1 MFDGLVTDIYSV
13 SLFVRSVILSQIEV
27 VDQRSDRRGEEDEET
42 PCQNLKVMSFQ
53 SCTAAI
59 LTTPVKIYNRHT

>member
-1 MFDGLVTDIYSV
+1 MFDGLVTDICSV

-53 SCTAAI
+53 SCTAAS
-59 LTTPVKIYNRHT
+59 LKTPVKIYNRHT

>member
-42 PCQNLKVMSFQ
+42 LCQNLKVMSFQ

>member
-27 VDQRSDRRGEEDEET
+27 VDQRSDRRGEEDEEET
-42 PCQNLKVMSFQ
+42 LCQNLKSNEFSELHCRQ
-53 SCTAAI
+53 LHNSSKN
-59 LTTPVKIYNRHT
+59 L

>member
-27 VDQRSDRRGEEDEET
+27 VDQRSDRRGVEDEES

-53 SCTAAI
+53 SCTAAS
-59 LTTPVKIYNRHT
+59 LKTPVKIYNRHT

>member
-1 MFDGLVTDIYSV
+1 MFDDLVTDIYSV

-42 PCQNLKVMSFQ
+42 PCQNLK
-53 SCTAAI
+53 
-59 LTTPVKIYNRHT
+59 K

>member
-27 VDQRSDRRGEEDEET
+27 VDQRSDRKGEEDEGT

>member
-27 VDQRSDRRGEEDEET
+27 VDQRSDGRGEEDEET
-42 PCQNLKVMSFQ
+42 PCQNLKSNEFSELHCRQ
-53 SCTAAI
+53 LHNSSKN
-59 LTTPVKIYNRHT
+59 L

>member
-27 VDQRSDRRGEEDEET
+27 VNQRSDRRGVEDEET

>member
-27 VDQRSDRRGEEDEET
+27 VDQRSDRRGEEEEET

>member
-27 VDQRSDRRGEEDEET
+27 VDQRSDGRGEEDEEET
-42 PCQNLKVMSFQ
+42 PCQNLKSNEFSELHCRQ
-53 SCTAAI
+53 LHNSSKN
-59 LTTPVKIYNRHT
+59 L

>member
-53 SCTAAI
+53 SYTAAI
-59 LTTPVKIYNRHT
+59 LKTPVKIYNRHT